1 MTNQLNL
8 PEPIAAYFAADRL
21 DGDAVARCF
30 TTDAVVKDEGHTYA
44 GIEAIT
50 NWKTDTSR
58 KYTYTSDPIACA
70 QENGQTVVT
79 SHLVG
84 NFPGSPVDLRYF
96 FRLERG
102 KIVRLEVKP

>member
-1 MTNQLNL
+1 MTKALNL
-8 PEPIAAYFAADRL
+8 PEPVAAYFAADRL

-30 TTDAVVKDEGHTYA
+30 NKDAIVTDEGQTYS
-44 GIEAIT
+44 GIEAIR
-50 NWKTDTSR
+50 NWKIDTSR
-58 KYTYTSDPIACA
+58 KYNYTSDPIACA
-70 QENGQTVVT
+70 EENGETIVT

-102 KIVRLEVKP
+102 KIARLEVKP